1 MYIGYKKRRV
11 ILMQDEEMLCSLTEQ
26 GNFGLGIGKIQD
38 KQQQKRIKQ
47 LQEQQQSREANKRN
61 TNSSLSDI

>member
-1 MYIGYKKRRV
+1 
-11 ILMQDEEMLCSLTEQ
+11 MQDEEMLCSLTEQ

-47 LQEQQQSREANKRN
+47 LQEQQSREANKRN